1 MDTKY
6 LFYITLII
14 SIVVQVVTGI
24 VDIAAVFVKVPNIY
38 SIIRQLLILELVVQ
52 FIEGSFYVWLAY
64 NFTKVLN
71 VTPKRYIDWVITT
84 PTMLITL
91 IIYLIYL
98 NKKIE
103 NKTGELEFFTLLKEN
118 SNVIIPVLILNWL
131 MLLFGYLGE
140 IRAIPVLFGVFLGFI
155 PFLIYLN
162 KKVENKTDELDFF
175 TIFKDN
181 SNVIIPV
188 IILNWLMLLFGYLGE
203 IRTIPVLLG
212 VFLGFIPFLIYY
224 YLIYV
229 NYVTQD
235 SNGYLLFWY
244 FFFFWSLYGF
254 AAVLPYNFKNSLY
267 NILDLFAKNF
277 FGIFL
282 SYIIISGNY

>member
-14 SIVVQVVTGI
+14 SIIVQIITGI
-24 VDIAAVFVKVPNIY
+24 IEIGAFFVTVPSIY
-38 SIIRQLLILELVVQ
+38 YLIKQLLILELVVQ
-52 FIEGSFYVWLAY
+52 IIEGSFYLWLAY

-91 IIYLIYL
+91 MLYLIYL
-98 NKKIE
+98 NKRVE
-103 NKTGELEFFTLLKEN
+103 NKTNELEFFTLLKDN
-118 SNVIIPVLILNWL
+118 SPVIIPVVFLNWL
-131 MLLFGYLGE
+131 MLLFGYLAE
-140 IRAIPVLFGVFLGFI
+140 MKI
-155 PFLIYLN
+155 
-162 KKVENKTDELDFF
+162 
-175 TIFKDN
+175 
-181 SNVIIPV
+181 
-188 IILNWLMLLFGYLGE
+188 
-203 IRTIPVLLG
+203 IPVLLG

-224 YLIYV
+224 YMIYV
-229 NYVTQD
+229 NFVTQNT
-235 SNGYLLFWY
+235 SGYLLFWY

-254 AAVLPYNFKNSLY
+254 VAVLPYYIKNSFY

-282 SYIIISGNY
+282 SYIIFTGNY